1 MALRNG
7 IVREYK
13 ITITEV
19 ETETEIVLYSTD
31 SPLILSTLH
40 PFYTYVCRVSA
51 FTVEY
56 GPYSEESLIVTPQDG
71 E

>member
-13 ITITEV
+13 VNITEV
-19 ETETEIVLYSTD
+19 ETDREIVLYSMD
-31 SPLILSTLH
+31 SPLTVSTLH

-56 GPYSEESLIVTPQDG
+56 GPYSEEFLIVTPQDG